1 MGNPTKDIVFER
13 LAELEAAVQRDSFNL
28 TRDSQEMISTQIR
41 ELRET
46 INREYGKVMGH

>member
-1 MGNPTKDIVFER
+1 MGNSTKDTVFKM

-28 TRDSQEMISTQIR
+28 TRDSQEIISNQIR

-46 INREYGKVMGH
+46 IQREYSKVMVH